1 MRKWRLS
8 RGTGYAENVGLQ
20 VSESKDAGGSRS
32 YAISLYEEVARVH
45 GKTIIPM
52 IGRVMRTMTGALSGN
67 GSSPQLHEAC
77 AKVAAALVRYTIDSE
92 SSAAEAEDILKD
104 VSRPLVDLLTGTVT
118 LFFVFKRVR
127 KLWYP
132 F

>member
-1 MRKWRLS
+1 
-8 RGTGYAENVGLQ
+8 
-20 VSESKDAGGSRS
+20 
-32 YAISLYEEVARVH
+32 
-45 GKTIIPM
+45 M

-104 VSRPLVDLLTGTVT
+104 VSRPLVDLLTGIAT
-118 LFFVFKRVR
+118 LVLGLRGFGNSGIHFEVGEFLHCRQAGTCRSGGGNMHAGTGRVGEVEACASG
-127 KLWYP
+127 LG
-132 F
+132 